1 LDDLIYEKKQEF
13 VMHNSSNLSLTKEKK
28 DLMNIYAN
36 ILKFI
41 KLQGLLIAFGL
52 FLIFVAFNSKVFLS
66 SENILT
72 VLRQVS
78 ITGIMALGVTCVVIC
93 GRLDLSVGSLLSL
106 LTIMVVDLT
115 NTVGPGK
122 AVVITIIT
130 GVLIG
135 CINGGLV
142 GFLGLNAL
150 IVTLAMLSIIQGLA
164 LVYSGGNN
172 VNVLDWDT
180 WFAFFGREYILG
192 VPVPVWLFLGGA
204 CIFWFILERT
214 TFGRKIFAIGDNEIA
229 SKFSGVNQRLIIF
242 SAFVISGLTTAIAAI
257 VMGSRVMGAQSTLGQ
272 GYELTVLAGVILG
285 GTSLTGGKGGV
296 FRTVA
301 GITMLGFIQNALL
314 LLGYPYYAQWL
325 VTWVIIILVVWL
337 DLAGKRG
344 RVFA

>member
-1 LDDLIYEKKQEF
+1 
-13 VMHNSSNLSLTKEKK
+13 MHNSINLSLTREKK

-41 KLQGLLIAFGL
+41 KLQGLLIAFSI

-115 NTVGPGK
+115 NKVGPGM
-122 AVVITIIT
+122 ALVITIIT

-150 IVTLAMLSIIQGLA
+150 IVTLAMLSIIQGFA

-204 CIFWFILERT
+204 GVFWFILERT
-214 TFGRKIFAIGDNEIA
+214 TFGRKIFAIGDNEMA
-229 SKFSGVNQRLIIF
+229 SKFSGINQRLIIF
-242 SAFVISGLTTAIAAI
+242 SSFVISGLTTAIAAI

-285 GTSLTGGKGGV
+285 GTSLTGGKGGI